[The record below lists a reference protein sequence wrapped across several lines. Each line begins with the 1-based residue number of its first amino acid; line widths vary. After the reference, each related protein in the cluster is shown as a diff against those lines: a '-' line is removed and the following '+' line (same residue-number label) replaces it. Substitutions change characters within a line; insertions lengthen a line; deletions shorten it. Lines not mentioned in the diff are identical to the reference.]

1 MSDVQAGPPVKRKH
15 AHSYEGYRPGL
26 DGYACCDRCGRP
38 ENSTLGEAECP
49 VSRLAERD
57 AEVERLRKLAN
68 RGYDVEVL
76 FHQYKAEKVRSD
88 VKLEADRDRLKAENE
103 RLEAEAQDAES
114 VRAAAL
120 DEAARVCE
128 LYRVDPPAIV
138 REALPHIDYEAFNT
152 CLERSADAI
161 RARKGGAW

>member
-1 MSDVQAGPPVKRKH
+1 MSSQEQKMRKRIMRACAADVAGDPKITFMEDVEERILAALNEACQA
-15 AHSYEGYRPGL
+15 ADS
-26 DGYACCDRCGRP
+26 A
-38 ENSTLGEAECP
+38 
-49 VSRLAERD
+49 LAERD